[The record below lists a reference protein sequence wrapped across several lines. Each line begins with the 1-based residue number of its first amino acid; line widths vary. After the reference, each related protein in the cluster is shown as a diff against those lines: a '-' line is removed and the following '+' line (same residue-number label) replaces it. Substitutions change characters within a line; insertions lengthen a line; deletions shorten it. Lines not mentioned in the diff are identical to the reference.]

1 MKLFFVFLSAHLF
14 STHPLVD
21 SLPEKFMVV
30 FTDKASS
37 GFSLERPAEFLSE
50 RALQRRIRQGLYPDT
65 LDLPVSRR
73 YVDSL
78 ERLGLRVHSTSRW
91 LNAAAVLADSAAMVR
106 VGELGFVDTVLR
118 LGRFFEPTLQKESKS
133 RRPQRRED
141 FLETDNPYG
150 FAHAQIALLNGD
162 SLHALGFRG
171 RGVLIAVLDGGF
183 TRLDEMAVF
192 DSLFFQKQLL
202 LTRDVVD
209 GDDYVFE
216 SASHGAQVLSTMA
229 AHFPGVMVGT
239 APEAFYACL
248 KTEEVRGEYLFEE
261 FNWVVGLELA
271 DSLGADVV
279 NSSLGYNLFDDT
291 TMNYTHAA
299 LDGKTAMAS
308 RGAAIA
314 ARKGML
320 VVSSAGNDGSTPWR
334 RIDIPADAEGILAV
348 GALRPNGKRAP
359 FSSLGPTADGRI
371 KPEVVAPGVRVVT
384 GSPYA
389 PRLSMASGTSVAA
402 PLVAGLA
409 ACLWQAFPDKSN
421 AEIIQAILQSSD
433 QYENPDNERGFGLP
447 DFMKAY
453 RLLKGKE

>member
-1 MKLFFVFLSAHLF
+1 MKLLLFLCWVNTFPF
-14 STHPLVD
+14 SVPD
-21 SLPEKFMVV
+21 SLPGKFLVV
-30 FTDKASS
+30 FTDKAHNEYA
-37 GFSLERPAEFLSE
+37 LERPAEFLSE
-50 RALQRRIRQGLYPDT
+50 RALQRRARQGLALDS
-65 LDLPVSRR
+65 LDLPVSRS

-78 ERLGLRVHSTSRW
+78 RALGLRVHSTSRW
-91 LNAAAVLADSAAMVR
+91 LNGAAVLADSATIEQ
-106 VGELGFVDTVLR
+106 VGELAFVDTVLR
-118 LGRFFEPTLQKESKS
+118 LGRFFEPAVREVKKNRS
-133 RRPQRRED
+133 PQRRED
-141 FLETDNPYG
+141 FLGTENPYG
-150 FAHAQIALLNGD
+150 YAHEQIAMLNGD

-171 RGVLIAVLDGGF
+171 QGVLIAVLDGGF

-192 DSLFFQKQLL
+192 DPGFFENQLL
-202 LTRDVVD
+202 FTRDVVD

-239 APEAFYACL
+239 APEASYACL

-271 DSLGADVV
+271 DSLGADVI

-299 LDGKTAMAS
+299 LDGRTAPAS

-314 ARKGML
+314 ARKGLL
-320 VVSSAGNDGSTPWR
+320 VVSSAGNDGASPWR
-334 RIDIPADAEGILAV
+334 RIDIPADAEGILSV
-348 GALRPNGKRAP
+348 GAVRLNGKRAP

-384 GSPYA
+384 GSPFA
-389 PRLSMASGTSVAA
+389 PRLSRASGTSVAA

-409 ACLWQAFPDKSN
+409 ACLWQAFPTKTN
-421 AEIIQAILQSSD
+421 QEILQAILRSCD
-433 QYENPDNERGFGLP
+433 QYEHPDNERGYGLP

-453 RLLKGKE
+453 RLLKGKD